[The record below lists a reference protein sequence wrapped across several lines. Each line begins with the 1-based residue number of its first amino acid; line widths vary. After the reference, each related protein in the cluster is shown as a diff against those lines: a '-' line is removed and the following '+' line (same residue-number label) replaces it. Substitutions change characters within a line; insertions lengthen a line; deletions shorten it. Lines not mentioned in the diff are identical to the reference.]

1 MKNTT
6 NLRYGKVSKD
16 YYGHQ
21 GALYKNEKVIIKE
34 VTSSKIKVE
43 TLTGKI
49 YWLSAEYITIS

>member
-6 NLRYGKVSKD
+6 NLKYGKVSKD

-34 VTSSKIKVE
+34 VTSTKIKVE

-49 YWLSAEYITIS
+49 YWLKAECVTIS